1 MKAYVVSHRTA
12 RSISALQP
20 ARDLLGCPPFREAVK
35 NEGPQGA
42 VFLDQ
47 RFTPPAQLIGPGGV
61 KRRVAAAGQLIAG
74 QFAQDGRLWTADR
87 FGDDADRLAKGLQQ
101 TNLFSFV
108 IRQMRIASHGNTP

>member
-1 MKAYVVSHRTA
+1 MARIVLRRACWAKAVSLSKVMDL
-12 RSISALQP
+12 RSA
-20 ARDLLGCPPFREAVK
+20 
-35 NEGPQGA
+35 A

-74 QFAQDGRLWTADR
+74 QFAQDGRFWTADR
-87 FGDDADRLAKGLQQ
+87 FGDDADRLAKGLRQ